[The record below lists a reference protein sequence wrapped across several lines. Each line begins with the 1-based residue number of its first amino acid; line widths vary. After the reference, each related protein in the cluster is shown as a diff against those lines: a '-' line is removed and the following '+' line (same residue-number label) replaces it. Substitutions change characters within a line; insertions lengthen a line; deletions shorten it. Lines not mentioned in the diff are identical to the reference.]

1 MENGETC
8 AQIHDKFPKLI
19 CKSIKI
25 TDKTKE
31 RRNRYDPYEHL

>member
-1 MENGETC
+1 MKLVSKSTTNS
-8 AQIHDKFPKLI
+8 PKLI
-19 CKSIKI
+19 CKSIKT